1 MSDLYVRDSQGS
13 YQFNREVSSDEIV
26 HMAAKIL
33 SRQFRKGAT
42 LSSPGDVKQYLQSKL
57 SNREHEVFAC
67 LFLDTRNRVISFDE
81 MFHGTIDG
89 ASVHPRE
96 VVKRGLACNAAGL
109 IVAHNHP
116 SGVAEP
122 SRADRALTRRLRESM
137 QLVDIKLLDHF
148 VVGEEVI
155 SFAERGWL

>member
-13 YQFNREVSSDEIV
+13 YRFSREVSSDEIV

-33 SRQFRKGAT
+33 SRRFCKGAS
-42 LSSPGDVKQYLQSKL
+42 LSSPGDVKQYLQNKL
-57 SNREHEVFAC
+57 SDREHEVFAC
-67 LFLDTRNRVISFDE
+67 LFLDNRNRVISFNE
-81 MFHGTIDG
+81 MFHGTING

-96 VVKRGLACNAAGL
+96 IIKCGLACNAAGL

-122 SRADRALTRRLRESM
+122 SNSDRALTKRLCEAVR
-137 QLVDIKLLDHF
+137 LVDIKLLDHF
-148 VVGEEVI
+148 VIGEEVV